1 MLWEPPLGMALRT
14 SRNILHQHC
23 RIIHIRI
30 FHNCFKKVDMVP
42 LPFIFLWCG
51 KQVGVIWIIKTIAWT
66 RYLEVVLQVVIF
78 AIYNN
83 AFDITMNTSAITS
96 NKTTTSFRL
105 DSQLLERLRML
116 AKKSNR
122 SLNNYVETVLFDVVY
137 HEPNDETIE
146 AIKEVQSGR
155 KLDAFDRDELE
166 KMISS
171 L

>member
-1 MLWEPPLGMALRT
+1 M
-14 SRNILHQHC
+14 
-23 RIIHIRI
+23 
-30 FHNCFKKVDMVP
+30 
-42 LPFIFLWCG
+42 
-51 KQVGVIWIIKTIAWT
+51 
-66 RYLEVVLQVVIF
+66 EVVLQVVIF

-96 NKTTTSFRL
+96 NKTTTYFRL